1 MLKEIVDTI
10 KDNDTIWVMENRENS
25 DRIFT
30 EYVTDKLFSS
40 TYVIVSKGI
49 AYIFVHKLDEENVKV
64 LDKNYSKVYIYETAD
79 ILKKYFIEVLTKL
92 NFPKNVLLSYT
103 TMSDENTDII
113 SYSCYL
119 RISKLLR
126 RLYKDYGKKALIK
139 SAEMN
144 IYEIISKNSNDDIE
158 KIKLLASFTQEILEK
173 SFRSIK
179 PYQTEIEI
187 ANNTIDITNKYMKNV
202 MQKYDIINYGLAWN
216 ICPIVLTG
224 INLKNGGHSMPSEKK
239 IIPGDT
245 IYFDFGIQATFKN
258 GKTFY
263 TDIQRMGYL
272 LKNDERKAPK
282 EVEEVFNTLVLSI
295 KKGIKKMKPDIKGYK
310 IDEIV
315 RGEILSKG
323 YPDYPHAT
331 GHPVGKQVHA
341 GGALIAPKYS
351 KRAKIS
357 LVETGIYTLEPR
369 IDIENGGSIEEMI
382 LVTKD
387 GAIPLCNI
395 QEKLYLI

>member
-10 KDNDTIWVMENRENS
+10 KDDNTIWVMENKENS

-64 LDKNYSKVYIYETAD
+64 LDKNYSKVYIYETSDA
-79 ILKKYFIEVLTKL
+79 LRKYFIEVLTKL

-179 PYQTEIEI
+179 PYQTEFEI
-187 ANNTIDITNKYMKNV
+187 ANNTIDITNKYMQNI

-224 INLKNGGHSMPSEKK
+224 VNLKNGGHSMPSEKK
-239 IIPGDT
+239 ILPGDT

-295 KKGIKKMKPDIKGYK
+295 KKGIKK
-310 IDEIV
+310 
-315 RGEILSKG
+315 
-323 YPDYPHAT
+323 
-331 GHPVGKQVHA
+331 
-341 GGALIAPKYS
+341 
-351 KRAKIS
+351 
-357 LVETGIYTLEPR
+357 
-369 IDIENGGSIEEMI
+369 
-382 LVTKD
+382 
-387 GAIPLCNI
+387 
-395 QEKLYLI
+395 

>member
-126 RLYKDYGKKALIK
+126 R
-139 SAEMN
+139 
-144 IYEIISKNSNDDIE
+144 
-158 KIKLLASFTQEILEK
+158 
-173 SFRSIK
+173 
-179 PYQTEIEI
+179 
-187 ANNTIDITNKYMKNV
+187 
-202 MQKYDIINYGLAWN
+202 
-216 ICPIVLTG
+216 
-224 INLKNGGHSMPSEKK
+224 
-239 IIPGDT
+239 
-245 IYFDFGIQATFKN
+245 
-258 GKTFY
+258 
-263 TDIQRMGYL
+263 
-272 LKNDERKAPK
+272 
-282 EVEEVFNTLVLSI
+282 
-295 KKGIKKMKPDIKGYK
+295 
-310 IDEIV
+310 
-315 RGEILSKG
+315 
-323 YPDYPHAT
+323 
-331 GHPVGKQVHA
+331 
-341 GGALIAPKYS
+341 
-351 KRAKIS
+351 
-357 LVETGIYTLEPR
+357 
-369 IDIENGGSIEEMI
+369 
-382 LVTKD
+382 
-387 GAIPLCNI
+387 
-395 QEKLYLI
+395 

>member
-10 KDNDTIWVMENRENS
+10 KDDNTIWVMENKENS

-79 ILKKYFIEVLTKL
+79 TLKKYFIEVLTKL

-187 ANNTIDITNKYMKNV
+187 ANNTIDITNKYMQNI
-202 MQKYDIINYGLAWN
+202 MQKYDIIKYGLAWN

-224 INLKNGGHSMPSEKK
+224 INGQGSSKALWR
-239 IIPGDT
+239 
-245 IYFDFGIQATFKN
+245 
-258 GKTFY
+258 Y
-263 TDIQRMGYL
+263 TGVQT
-272 LKNDERKAPK
+272 P
-282 EVEEVFNTLVLSI
+282 
-295 KKGIKKMKPDIKGYK
+295 
-310 IDEIV
+310 
-315 RGEILSKG
+315 
-323 YPDYPHAT
+323 
-331 GHPVGKQVHA
+331 A
-341 GGALIAPKYS
+341 GNKW
-351 KRAKIS
+351 
-357 LVETGIYTLEPR
+357 
-369 IDIENGGSIEEMI
+369 
-382 LVTKD
+382 
-387 GAIPLCNI
+387 
-395 QEKLYLI
+395 Q